1 MKQSLRAKRMEKHH
15 RRLGGSSK
23 LNLTSLMDIFT
34 ILVFF
39 LLINSDDVEVL
50 QNNDTIDLPEST
62 SEQKPDTTLLI
73 LANGEDLL
81 VNSQAIA
88 KVPDLLNREATEID
102 ELAEELAYRAQKA
115 GPLTELEQ
123 KKGRAVTI
131 MGDSSIP
138 YELLKKI
145 MTTCAANDYRDM
157 SFAVAKVAAPET
169 DLGGD
174 LPEDVGIDANL
185 GTTGEGS

>member
-1 MKQSLRAKRMEKHH
+1 MKQSLRAKRMAKHH
-15 RRLGGSSK
+15 RRLGGGSK
-23 LNLTSLMDIFT
+23 LNLVSLMDIFT

-39 LLINSDDVEVL
+39 LLVNSDDVEVL

-62 SEQKPDTTLLI
+62 SEQKPDATLLI
-73 LANGEDLL
+73 LANGDDLL
-81 VNSQAIA
+81 VNTQAIA
-88 KVPDLLNREATEID
+88 KVPDLLNRDESEI
-102 ELAEELAYRAQKA
+102 EELAKELNYRAKKA

-123 KKGRAVTI
+123 EKGRAVTI

-157 SFAVAKVAAPET
+157 SFAVAKVAGPEGEL
-169 DLGGD
+169 DGD
-174 LPEDVGIDANL
+174 LPEDLGIDADL
-185 GTTGEGS
+185 GSSGEGS